1 VACPHCGS
9 PHPKEAK
16 ICPLTGLAIA
26 AKRPGSLSPG
36 DLLDGKY
43 QITREVGRGA
53 MGVVYEAMHTALG
66 RRVAVKTLLE
76 ELSAN
81 VQLGERFEREARAAS
96 AIGHPHIVDVFDL
109 GRTHEGLLF
118 MVMELLDGESLADT
132 LKRTPQ
138 LPISLATHLMAQVLS
153 GLSAAHKNGI
163 VHRDLKPDNIF
174 VLSSEERPN
183 FVKIVDFGIS
193 KVLIPR
199 VPGATATAT
208 TKGSGT
214 MVGSILGTPLYMS
227 PEQAIGQVASIDHRA
242 DIYSAGVVL
251 YEMLCGRTPFVG
263 EGYAQILGGLLEG
276 KYPAPRS
283 LRPDISPALEAAM
296 VRALDRDIENRFPSA
311 AAMRDAISDGH
322 AEVTPSPVMLSAS
335 VGDPLR
341 ISLADLDGPPAQGS
355 ASIAL
360 LQEPAPPAPS
370 GRRRANSNADPF
382 APPPDSEAS
391 PLLADDLDGPLAVRP
406 SLGRGP
412 ATPPREEPREIVR
425 EIAREIVI
433 DESVRPR
440 APAKGKRTM
449 APERLLSTRARAR
462 LVMALS
468 LLTLAVG
475 ARVAYTY
482 LRPTTDGGAAVHRGA
497 ITKLRLTVEPS
508 LASVQIDHVPTTQR
522 ELSLDS
528 GSPHVLNAAAPGRV
542 TRRFAFEAKPGLELL
557 LRLRHTLPLPSP
569 TDPPPLPA
577 EQAADY
583 PDNPRS
589 MAEIEHAFAKLE
601 RYADCLAMAGDA
613 SADGKKS
620 GGRGRLRG
628 EELALCQRLV
638 TEAGTGEPAMPE
650 LQSAAESFLAASQGG
665 QKLDAIGRVAA
676 TFRAEFLAARTAWQ
690 LEELSRQGQD
700 EGQKAAWHM
709 RRVALAAQSWLRA
722 HKAQGQVADERAA
735 RLREYHEALND
746 YGRSAGDEFARIT
759 GASDLMSA
767 AESVVQLAR
776 AKKPSEFAALDAVR
790 RLLSAFN
797 ALVLE

>member
-1 VACPHCGS
+1 MACPHCGS
-9 PHPKEAK
+9 SHPKEARV
-16 ICPLTGLAIA
+16 CPLTGLAIA

-36 DLLDGKY
+36 DVLDGKY
-43 QITREVGRGA
+43 QITREIGRGA
-53 MGVVYEAMHTALG
+53 MGVVYEAMHMALG

-76 ELSAN
+76 EMSAN
-81 VQLGERFEREARAAS
+81 AQLGERFEREARAAS

-109 GRTHEGLLF
+109 GRTQDGLLF

-138 LPISLATHLMAQVLS
+138 LPIALATHLMVQVLS

-174 VLSSEERPN
+174 VLGSEERPN

-193 KVLIPR
+193 KVLIPL
-199 VPGATATAT
+199 VPGAAAT

-227 PEQAIGQVASIDHRA
+227 PEQAIGQVAAIDHRA

-276 KYPAPRS
+276 KYPPPRS
-283 LRPDISPALEAAM
+283 LRPEISLALEAAM
-296 VRALDRDIENRFPSA
+296 VRALDREIENRFPSA
-311 AAMRDAISDGH
+311 AAMRDAISGGSS
-322 AEVTPSPVMLSAS
+322 EVTPSPIMVSAS

-341 ISLADLDGPPAQGS
+341 ISLVDGEGPAAQGS

-360 LQEPAPPAPS
+360 LKEPAPPAPS
-370 GRRRANSNADPF
+370 ERHRASSSADPF

-391 PLLADDLDGPLAVRP
+391 PLLAEDRPLTARP
-406 SLGRGP
+406 APGRRP
-412 ATPPREEPREIVR
+412 AAEPREEPREIVR
-425 EIAREIVI
+425 EIAI
-433 DESVRPR
+433 DESARPR
-440 APAKGKRTM
+440 AAARGKQTL
-449 APERLLSTRARAR
+449 AHERLLSSRTRSH
-462 LVMALS
+462 LVKAL
-468 LLTLAVG
+468 LLLGLAVG

-482 LRPTTDGGAAVHRGA
+482 LRPDEGPTVRRGA
-497 ITKLRLTVEPS
+497 ITKIHLTVEPS
-508 LASVQIDHVPTTQR
+508 QASVQIDHVPTTQR
-522 ELSLDS
+522 ELDLDS
-528 GSPHVLNAAAPGRV
+528 GAPHVLNAASPGRV
-542 TRRFAFEAKPGLELL
+542 TRRLAFEAKPGLKLSL
-557 LRLRHTLPLPSP
+557 HLRHALPLPSP

-577 EQAADY
+577 ELAADY
-583 PDNPRS
+583 PDDPRPQ
-589 MAEIEHAFAKLE
+589 AEIEHAFAKLD

-613 SADGKKS
+613 SAEGKKS
-620 GGRGRLRG
+620 AGRGRLRG

-638 TEAGTGEPAMPE
+638 SEAGTAEPTMSE
-650 LQSAAESFLAASQGG
+650 LQSAADSYLTACQGG
-665 QKLDAIGRVAA
+665 QKQDALGRLAA

-690 LEELSRQGQD
+690 FEELSRQGKD

-709 RRVALAAQSWLRA
+709 RRVALAAQGWLRA
-722 HKAQGQVADERAA
+722 HRAQGQGSDECAA
-735 RLREYHEALND
+735 KLREYQRALLD
-746 YGRSAGDEFARIT
+746 FAQGAAPDVGRIT
-759 GASDLMSA
+759 GVSDVMSA

-776 AKKPSEFAALDAVR
+776 GKKPSEFAALDAVR

-797 ALVLE
+797 ALVLD